1 MDQGD
6 TESLISRMEQLARDK
21 PDSYRRRV
29 FWLAALGYA
38 YLLFIFIVLAVL
50 TGMAIASVA
59 TIGFLGG
66 KLAIL
71 VGALLFAVAR
81 ALWVRLEPPAGA
93 PLGRTEAPELF
104 RLLGALQ
111 VRLKS
116 APIHQVLITPYFN
129 AGVTQVPR
137 LGILGWH
144 RNYLLIGVPLIKTL
158 TAEQFKSVLA
168 HEIGHLSRGH
178 ARAANWIYRLRII
191 WARLETI
198 FELRPQWGSGLIR
211 AFFKWY
217 IPYFNAV
224 SFPFAR
230 SNEYEADAAS
240 VMVTSSRGV
249 AQALTGI
256 HVTGIYLEHR
266 YWPTVHA
273 SLKKSA
279 SRAVA
284 PFEGFVAHA
293 VLDVPEG
300 DLQGWV
306 DAALAQRTSHSDTH
320 PSLADRLKAIGAVP
334 ELALP
339 APRAG
344 AEKLLGAS
352 LARLEKQF
360 DASWNK
366 YMAARE
372 DSGPFAKAPRR

>member
-6 TESLISRMEQLARDK
+6 TEFLISRMEQLARDK
-21 PDSYRRRV
+21 PGSYRRRV

-38 YLLFIFIVLAVL
+38 YLLFIFVMLAVL

-59 TIGFLGG
+59 ALGYLGG
-66 KLAIL
+66 KLAL
-71 VGALLFAVAR
+71 LAGALLFAVAR
-81 ALWVRLEPPAGA
+81 ALWVRLEPPAGV
-93 PLGRTEAPELF
+93 PLGRTDAPEFF
-104 RLLGALQ
+104 RLLDALQ

-116 APIHQVLITPYFN
+116 APIHQVLVTPDLN

-144 RNYLLIGVPLIKTL
+144 RNYLLIGVPLIKAL
-158 TAEQFKSVLA
+158 TVEQFKSVLA

-191 WARLETI
+191 WARMEAI
-198 FELRPQWGSGLIR
+198 FERRPQWGSGLIR

-256 HVTGIYLEHR
+256 HVTDIYLEHR
-266 YWPTVHA
+266 YWPTV
-273 SLKKSA
+273 LNKSA

-284 PFEGFVAHA
+284 PFEGFVAHG
-293 VLDVPEG
+293 VFDVPEG

-320 PSLADRLKAIGAVP
+320 PSLADRLKAIGAVA

-372 DSGPFAKAPRR
+372 DSGPFAKAARR